1 LLKYAYARHK
11 WKCVCGA
18 TTDNDH
24 CDICQKDAED
34 VANVKAYNM
43 ANPSYTELLEAK
55 VNELT
60 SSLNSYKDKLRES
73 EVIRE
78 EFQYACNDAYHIL
91 YASYGGD
98 SPVLKAPSPTQKASD
113 ILDKVLN
120 YKYSL
125 RSANEQLQPK
135 H

>member
-1 LLKYAYARHK
+1 MSEMMRKKFIQFERKILQLENTLA
-11 WKCVCGA
+11 
-18 TTDNDH
+18 
-24 CDICQKDAED
+24 DAQ
-34 VANVKAYNM
+34 
-43 ANPSYTELLEAK
+43 AK